1 MDKKI
6 VLFSR
11 TSTTQQDVEQQTNAL
26 KESAKQLGYPIKN
39 QIIIEY
45 QESGIKLGIDERQG
59 IQRLKEAILINDAI
73 NCVICW
79 ELTRIGRRGD
89 VIYDIRNFLAERKI
103 RWIVLKP
110 SLVELIDSNGQVT
123 PTMSLML
130 GIFTS
135 FAESEMGIKR
145 DRFARAKNKLREE
158 NKKFA
163 GATIFGYIKDRNKY
177 CIPHPDDSK
186 IIVDLFN
193 YYNSNSD
200 ATVYETFKYACSK
213 YPAKFKML
221 PYHRAHRK
229 MMHIFETEIYGYG
242 NWCYPP
248 LISKE
253 LYDKTR
259 EKMSKAKCQARYE
272 SKCQILGRGK
282 VYCKYCGHMLTGVG
296 GTVKA
301 YNCSNKDENHNV
313 TISVDIVDKLIWDE
327 ARVLANINASIS
339 NTTRISEIS
348 KEIEEKTTLSNSFQS
363 QIKEIE
369 EKENKLLDLY
379 LANRIKREIY
389 DARSADLTSEKAKVE
404 NNITTINNQITS
416 LNIILESSQ
425 KDIVHQRT
433 LNFDEIES
441 FEQRQEIVRKYIDKV
456 YVEKV
461 EPRVYMIEFT
471 YPTGIYIV
479 QRGLYKYIGRNQ
491 NKQLYRINADGT
503 EDRLI

>member
-1 MDKKI
+1 MNKKCI
-6 VLFSR
+6 LFSR
-11 TSTTQQDVEQQTNAL
+11 TSTTEQDVEQQTKVL
-26 KESAKQLGYPIKN
+26 IEEAKRIGYPVKN

-45 QESGIKLGIDERQG
+45 QESAIKLGIDERQG
-59 IQRLKEAILINDAI
+59 IQKLKETIIEDNSIECML
-73 NCVICW
+73 CW
-79 ELTRIGRRGD
+79 ELTRLARRGD
-89 VIYDIRNFLAERKI
+89 VIYDIRNFLMMHKI
-103 RWIVLKP
+103 RLIILKP
-110 SLVELIDSNGQVT
+110 SFMELIDADGQVT

-145 DRFARAKNKLREE
+145 DRFVRAKNKLREE

-163 GATIFGYIKDRNKY
+163 GATIFGYVKDKNKY
-177 CIPHPDDSK
+177 CIPHPENSK
-186 IIVDLFN
+186 IIIDLFN
-193 YYNSNSD
+193 YYNSTD
-200 ATVYETFKYACSK
+200 ATVYETYKYACSK

-242 NWCYPP
+242 NWCYQP

-272 SKCQILGRGK
+272 SKCKILGRGK
-282 VYCKYCGHMLTGVG
+282 VWCKYCGHMLTGVG

-313 TISVDIVDKLIWDE
+313 TISVDIVDQLIWDE

-339 NTTRISEIS
+339 NTTRISEIT
-348 KEIEEKTTLSNSFQS
+348 KEIEEKTTLSKSYQL
-363 QIKEIE
+363 QLAEIE

-379 LANRIKREIY
+379 LGNRIKREIY
-389 DARSADLTSEKAKVE
+389 DARSLEMTSEKGKVE
-404 NNITTINNQITS
+404 NNITTINNQIAS
-416 LNIILESSQ
+416 LDIILESSQ
-425 KDIVHQRT
+425 KDIIHQRT

-456 YVEKV
+456 YIEKV
-461 EPRVYMIEFT
+461 EPRVYLIEFT

-479 QRGLYKYIGRNQ
+479 ERGLYKYIGKNQ
-491 NKQLYRINADGT
+491 NKQVWRLNGDGT
-503 EDRLI
+503 EDRII